1 MVREHSF
8 VAHAPF
14 FHALDTMLHI
24 GYPTHSVSAVLATT
38 FSIHPYRIHALLLLS
53 SGDFAFI
60 GSMELP
66 GSDSDS
72 EDNEFINMGCNV
84 VVVAHTLSHLE
95 RVAVEFV
102 VSLNIT
108 YKDVTLMPWHVDDN
122 GVLQIYFCDDEV
134 CTHRNVHIQD
144 AFLPLCEDT
153 AAWRSNFTQQ
163 YLHVAG
169 YRPITSPESFLN
181 AGNAE

>member
-1 MVREHSF
+1 MVREHPF

-14 FHALDTMLHI
+14 FDALDTMLHI
-24 GYPTHSVSAVLATT
+24 GYPTQSVSAVLAAT

-60 GSMELP
+60 GCMELP
-66 GSDSDS
+66 DSDS
-72 EDNEFINMGCNV
+72 EENDFLNMGCN

-95 RVAVEFV
+95 QIAVEFV
-102 VSLNIT
+102 VSFNT
-108 YKDVTLMPWHVDDN
+108 TQRDVILMPWYVDQN
-122 GVLQIYFCDDEV
+122 GVLKVYFCNDEV
-134 CTHRNVHIQD
+134 CTHRDVHIQD

-153 AAWRSNFTQQ
+153 AAWRSHFTQQ
-163 YLHVAG
+163 YLRVAG
-169 YRPITSPESFLN
+169 YRPIMSPEPLLN